1 MTSVKLPKE
10 VNSVI
15 IYLPGMWSLTTSRPK
30 RNSRNRTHFEIQHF
44 FSFFLENTFC
54 PHFFFFIQPSAIIS
68 ISNKTSASSPTA
80 EYAGSWVYSYL
91 QMDNFNSIPGTTGH
105 AENSSISS
113 HQGFALL
120 SIAPWREGKTR
131 ERGFPMT
138 LHRWMNVSMVNIGS
152 ALKQGVLQWLLCFIP
167 TSEFH
172 CGLQCVGGL

>member
-10 VNSVI
+10 VNSAI
-15 IYLPGMWSLTTSRPK
+15 IYLPAMWSLTTSRPK
-30 RNSRNRTHFEIQHF
+30 RNSRNHAHFEIQHF
-44 FSFFLENTFC
+44 SSFFEKILFAPN
-54 PHFFFFIQPSAIIS
+54 FFLIQPSAIIN
-68 ISNKTSASSPTA
+68 ISNKTSASSPRA
-80 EYAGSWVYSYL
+80 EYAGNWVYSHL

-152 ALKQGVLQWLLCFIP
+152 ALK
-167 TSEFH
+167 
-172 CGLQCVGGL
+172 

>member
-1 MTSVKLPKE
+1 MHILKFSIFPLFLKKYFLPP
-10 VNSVI
+10 I
-15 IYLPGMWSLTTSRPK
+15 
-30 RNSRNRTHFEIQHF
+30 
-44 FSFFLENTFC
+44 FFL
-54 PHFFFFIQPSAIIS
+54 IQPSATIN

-80 EYAGSWVYSYL
+80 EYAGSWVYSHL

-152 ALKQGVLQWLLCFIP
+152 ALK
-167 TSEFH
+167 
-172 CGLQCVGGL
+172 